1 MMLAKAFAAL
11 LALAVLGTSVWMYVL
26 GGRFQAVEARAYAGA
41 RRPRWFVAVLVGY
54 VVLYLAALAAFVV
67 APERSWAAWVLIV
80 VIPVAATLKGALVV
94 FNRKGQEAVTAIEGD
109 AAWRRIALS
118 RVVLVPLFLLLAYY
132 A

>member
-1 MMLAKAFAAL
+1 MMLAKVFAAL
-11 LALAVLGTSVWMYVL
+11 VAVAVLGTSVWMYAM

-41 RRPRWFVAVLVGY
+41 RRPWWFVLALLAY
-54 VVLYLAALAAFVV
+54 VVLYGAALAAFVM

-80 VIPVAATLKGALVV
+80 VIPVAAALKGALVV
-94 FNRKGQEAVTAIEGD
+94 FNRQGQAVVTAIEGD
-109 AAWRRIALS
+109 TAWRRIALS